1 LSRGLG
7 RSIGTLLGAGL
18 VTLLLAALAPSTAV
32 LIVLTIA
39 LYAASVAVLRA
50 NYVIYSVGVA
60 SLVVVLLAFTGSPA
74 ASLAADRVFY
84 TVLGAVLALSAYA
97 AWPTWER
104 THVVDRLADLVE
116 IDGHYGAA
124 LLHAWADPAS
134 ADRAGLQRL
143 RTAARLA
150 RSNAETSV
158 DRWMSEPPGRR
169 PDSPSTLDAETAQG
183 ILAAVRRYVWGAL
196 VLHGQLPSTTPTRP
210 ELDRLGDE
218 VEQAMAAVAVALRTG
233 TAPRGY
239 PPLRATQVALAAH
252 LRGAS
257 PQTAA
262 DPMPTPMDINMD
274 MDMDMV
280 IVSESDFI
288 VNSVDT
294 LAHLVG
300 IEPRAPVDP

>member
-1 LSRGLG
+1 
-7 RSIGTLLGAGL
+7 
-18 VTLLLAALAPSTAV
+18 
-32 LIVLTIA
+32 
-39 LYAASVAVLRA
+39 
-50 NYVIYSVGVA
+50 
-60 SLVVVLLAFTGSPA
+60 
-74 ASLAADRVFY
+74 
-84 TVLGAVLALSAYA
+84 
-97 AWPTWER
+97 
-104 THVVDRLADLVE
+104 
-116 IDGHYGAA
+116 
-124 LLHAWADPAS
+124 
-134 ADRAGLQRL
+134 
-143 RTAARLA
+143 
-150 RSNAETSV
+150 
-158 DRWMSEPPGRR
+158 
-169 PDSPSTLDAETAQG
+169 
-183 ILAAVRRYVWGAL
+183 
-196 VLHGQLPSTTPTRP
+196 
-210 ELDRLGDE
+210 
-218 VEQAMAAVAVALRTG
+218 MAAVAVALRTG